1 MTDPRIVRAMIVAFL
16 VFIGGMTIWKLFV
29 MRDMSWFVVIGSS
42 IAFAFY
48 IAFLKRRQRTR

>member
-16 VFIGGMTIWKLFV
+16 TFVGGMIFWKLFV
-29 MRDMSWFVVIGSS
+29 MQDMSWFVVIGSG

-48 IAFLKRRQRTR
+48 IGFLKRRQRTR